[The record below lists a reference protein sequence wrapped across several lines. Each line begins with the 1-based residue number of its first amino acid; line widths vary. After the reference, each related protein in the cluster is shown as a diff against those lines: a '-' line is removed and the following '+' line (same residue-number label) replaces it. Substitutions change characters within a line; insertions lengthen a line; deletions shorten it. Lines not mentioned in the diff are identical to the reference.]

1 MIFSFS
7 LKSNKYLLMQH
18 DQLETKTKQK
28 KKDTVANTNNY
39 SKFIY
44 NLNELKPTKYLK
56 RMWLLSEG
64 MGSPGSALSL
74 HSKPWP
80 RGAAGAARSLV
91 GTDQQESEFC
101 ILHKSGLS
109 SGQSDCIWDQPTVL
123 HETVSPHLCL
133 AVFPCPAVNKAGWGL
148 SASPPARGDTS
159 QPELAGGL
167 RAHVRVPA
175 SRQPI
180 QRTPGKSQSEAT
192 SAWPS

>member
-1 MIFSFS
+1 MIN
-7 LKSNKYLLMQH
+7 LKQKQN
-18 DQLETKTKQK
+18 ETKQTKK
-28 KKDTVANTNNY
+28 NDTVANTNNY
-39 SKFIY
+39 SKLIY
-44 NLNELKPTKYLK
+44 NQWGAKTHEVSLKDVIVVRRNGGPRL
-56 RMWLLSEG
+56 RAQLG
-64 MGSPGSALSL
+64 L

-133 AVFPCPAVNKAGWGL
+133 AVFPCPAVNKAGWGV
-148 SASPPARGDTS
+148 SVSPPARGDTS
-159 QPELAGGL
+159 QSELAGGL

-175 SRQPI
+175 SRQPF
-180 QRTPGKSQSEAT
+180 QRTPGKSQSEVT